1 MQKILLFSVELCKYF
16 CFYLS
21 IKCLELVYI
30 ILRNRGGKGDLLGLS
45 CANIRILLVLEG
57 RINL

>member
-30 ILRNRGGKGDLLGLS
+30 ILRNRGGKGD
-45 CANIRILLVLEG
+45 
-57 RINL
+57 